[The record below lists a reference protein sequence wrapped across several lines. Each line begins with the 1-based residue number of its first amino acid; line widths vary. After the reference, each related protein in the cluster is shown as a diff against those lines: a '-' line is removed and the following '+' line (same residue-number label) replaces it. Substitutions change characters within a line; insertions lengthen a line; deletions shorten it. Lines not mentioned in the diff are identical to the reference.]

1 LYVSADFTA
10 KDVAYQ
16 NIVTEL
22 RGATLVIRL
31 NRPDVRNALS
41 SALMR
46 ELGDAL
52 AGCEMNPDIRV
63 VVITGGQHFF
73 SAGADIREMSERS
86 VADMYLSAV
95 SDLWSSVSRYPKP
108 IIAAINGFAYG
119 GGLELAMACDMI
131 VCAEDAK
138 LGQPEIKLGII
149 PGAGGTQ
156 RLPRVVGKHKA
167 MEMVLTGEPI
177 GAREAKELG
186 LVNRVVPPEAVLE
199 EALRIA
205 AAIAERAPVAVRAA
219 KEAVLRGLEV
229 DLESGLAYEKRLFAL
244 LFATEDSREGLRAF
258 LEKREP
264 QYKGR

>member
-1 LYVSADFTA
+1 M
-10 KDVAYQ
+10 AYK

-22 RGATLVIRL
+22 KGTTLVVKL
-31 NRPDVRNALS
+31 SRPDVRNALNS
-41 SALMR
+41 ELMK
-46 ELGDAL
+46 ELAHAL
-52 AGCEMNPDIRV
+52 AESEMDSNV
-63 VVITGGQHFF
+63 KAVVITGGERFF
-73 SAGADIREMSERS
+73 SAGADIKEMSERS
-86 VADMYLSAV
+86 LADMYLSAV

-119 GGLELAMACDMI
+119 GGLELAMACDI
-131 VCAEDAK
+131 VVCAEDAK

-177 GAREAKELG
+177 SAREAKELG

-199 EALRIA
+199 EALRVA
-205 AAIAERAPVAVRAA
+205 SVIAEKAPMAVRAA

-244 LFATEDSREGLRAF
+244 LFATEDSREGLKAF
-258 LEKREP
+258 LEKRKPE
-264 QYKGR
+264 YRGR